1 MIDSGADNSGIA
13 RSGPSRDA
21 APEGTLT
28 DERLGRLVR
37 LLGDHATVV
46 VSGTKIAEELGV
58 SRSEVW
64 RLIEQLREL
73 GVEIQ
78 GHPATGYQLGAIPDL
93 LLPEALGPLLQGTL
107 FANDI
112 HHYFRI
118 GSTNVAAMQAG
129 AAGEREGAV
138 FLAEEQLAGKGR
150 GGHSWH
156 SAESAGIYCS
166 VLLRPRLS
174 PADVLIA
181 ALAAGLATADAVE
194 SVAGLKADLRWPND
208 LLFGTKKF
216 CGILTEL
223 NAEATRVRYLVIG
236 IGINVNH
243 EKFPDEIAAVATSLR
258 LQSGRPWSRVELTAA
273 LLKSLDRM
281 YAELLR
287 GGAAGRKNIIARFQA
302 MSSLAKDRRV
312 FVEEDGGY
320 AGTSAGLDERGFLQ
334 VVSNTGGHR
343 TVFSGGVRAIE
354 DVDGI
359 RQLRH

>member
-1 MIDSGADNSGIA
+1 MSRFPLDNAGIA
-13 RSGPSRDA
+13 RTGQNREA
-21 APEGTLT
+21 VPEGRLT
-28 DERLGRLVR
+28 DERLGHLVR
-37 LLGDHATVV
+37 LLSGHATVV
-46 VSGTKIAEELGV
+46 MSGTKLADELGV

-93 LLPEALGPLLQGTL
+93 LLPDALAPLLKGTL

-118 GSTNVAAMQAG
+118 GSTNVAAMAAG
-129 AAGEREGAV
+129 AAGEPEGSV
-138 FLAEEQLAGKGR
+138 FLAEEQTAGKGR

-156 SAESAGIYCS
+156 SEESAGIYCS
-166 VLLRPRLS
+166 VLLRPRVA
-174 PADVLIA
+174 PADALIL
-181 ALAAGLATADAVE
+181 ALAAGIATADAVRE
-194 SVAGLKADLRWPND
+194 VTGLNADLRWPND
-208 LLFGTKKF
+208 LLFGVKKF

-223 NAEATRVRYLVIG
+223 NAEATRVRYVVVG

-243 EKFPDEIAAVATSLR
+243 SEFPEEIRNVATSLK
-258 LQSGRPWSRVELTAA
+258 LQGGRAWSRVEITAA
-273 LLKSLDRM
+273 LLKSLDRV
-281 YAELLR
+281 YGQLLR
-287 GGAAGRKNIIARFQA
+287 GGATARKEIIARFQQ
-302 MSSLAKDRRV
+302 MSSLAHERRV

-320 AGTSAGLDERGFLQ
+320 AGISHGLDERGFLQ
-334 VVSNTGGHR
+334 VSSMGTMR

-354 DVDGI
+354 DVEGI

>member
-1 MIDSGADNSGIA
+1 MTEFPADNAGIV
-13 RSGPSRDA
+13 RTGPNRDA
-21 APEGTLT
+21 VPEGTLT
-28 DERLGRLVR
+28 DERLAHLVR
-37 LLGDHATVV
+37 LLSDNATLV
-46 VSGTKIAEELGV
+46 VSGTKVADELGV

-73 GVEIQ
+73 GVAIE
-78 GHPATGYQLGAIPDL
+78 GHPATGYQLSAIPDL
-93 LLPEALGPLLQGTL
+93 LLPDAIAPLVKGTL

-129 AAGEREGAV
+129 AAGEPEGAV
-138 FLAEEQLAGKGR
+138 FLAEQQTAGKGR

-156 SAESAGIYCS
+156 SVESSGIYCS
-166 VLLRPRLS
+166 VLLRPRVA
-174 PADVLIA
+174 PADALIL
-181 ALAAGLATADAVE
+181 ALAAGVATADAIS
-194 SVAGLKADLRWPND
+194 SVTGLKADLRWPND
-208 LLFGTKKF
+208 LLFGVKKF

-223 NAEATRVRYLVIG
+223 NAEATRVRYVVIG

-243 EKFPDEIAAVATSLR
+243 GEFPDDISKVATSLR
-258 LQSGRPWSRVELTAA
+258 LQGGRAWSRVELTAA
-273 LLKSLDRM
+273 LLKSLDRT
-281 YAELLR
+281 YSELLR
-287 GGAAGRKNIIARFQA
+287 GGAEARRMIVSRFQE

-320 AGTSAGLDERGFLQ
+320 AGISAGLDERGFLQ
-334 VVSNTGGHR
+334 ISSNGVLR

-359 RQLRH
+359 RQLCH

>member
-1 MIDSGADNSGIA
+1 LLQNSTDNSDIP
-13 RSGPSRDA
+13 RSGPNRDA
-21 APEGTLT
+21 VPEGTLT
-28 DERLGRLVR
+28 DERLSRLVR
-37 LLGDHATVV
+37 LLGDNAMLV
-46 VSGTKIAEELGV
+46 VSGTKIAEELEV

-93 LLPEALGPLLQGTL
+93 LLPDALAPLVKGTL

-129 AAGEREGAV
+129 GSGEPEGSV
-138 FLAEEQLAGKGR
+138 FLAEEQTAGKGR

-156 SAESAGIYCS
+156 SVESAGIYCS
-166 VLLRPRLS
+166 VLLRPRVA
-174 PADVLIA
+174 PADALIL
-181 ALAAGLATADAVE
+181 ALAAGVATAEAISGVT
-194 SVAGLKADLRWPND
+194 GLNADLRWPND
-208 LLFGTKKF
+208 LLFGQKKF

-223 NAEATRVRYLVIG
+223 NAEATRVRYVVIG
-236 IGINVNH
+236 TGINVNH
-243 EKFPDEIAAVATSLR
+243 GEFPDDIRNVATSLK
-258 LQSGRPWSRVELTAA
+258 LQSGRGWSRVEIAAA
-273 LLKSLDRM
+273 LLKSLDRV
-281 YAELLR
+281 YGELLR
-287 GGAAGRKNIIARFQA
+287 GGAAARRAIIARFQE

-320 AGTSAGLDERGFLQ
+320 AGISQGLDERGFLQ
-334 VVSNTGGHR
+334 VSSMGNVR

>member
-1 MIDSGADNSGIA
+1 MTDVPADNSGIA
-13 RSGPSRDA
+13 RSGQNRDA
-21 APEGTLT
+21 VEGTLT
-28 DERLGRLVR
+28 DERLGHLVR
-37 LLGDHATVV
+37 LLSDHATVV
-46 VSGTKIAEELGV
+46 VSGTKIAEELGI

-64 RLIEQLREL
+64 RLIEHLREL
-73 GVEIQ
+73 GVQIE

-93 LLPEALGPLLQGTL
+93 LLADALNPLIKGTL
-107 FANDI
+107 FANNL

-129 AAGEREGAV
+129 AAGAPEGTV
-138 FLAEEQLAGKGR
+138 FLAEEQTAGKGR

-156 SAESAGIYCS
+156 SVESAGIYCS
-166 VLLRPRLS
+166 VLLRPRVA
-174 PADVLIA
+174 PADALIL
-181 ALAAGLATADAVE
+181 ALAAGVATADALTTVT
-194 SVAGLKADLRWPND
+194 GLSPDLRWPND

-223 NAEATRVRYLVIG
+223 NAEATRVHYVVIG

-243 EKFPDEIAAVATSLR
+243 DEFPDDIRAVATSLR
-258 LQSGRPWSRVELTAA
+258 LQSGRTWSRVEITAA
-273 LLKSLDRM
+273 LLKSLDRV
-281 YAELLR
+281 YAEILR
-287 GGAAGRKNIIARFQA
+287 GGAEARRAMIARFQE

-312 FVEEDGGY
+312 FVEEEGGY

-334 VVSNTGGHR
+334 VTTNHGKNLR
-343 TVFSGGVRAIE
+343 TVLSGGVRAIE

>member
-1 MIDSGADNSGIA
+1 MTLIPADNSTIV
-13 RSGPSRDA
+13 RNGPNRDA
-21 APEGTLT
+21 VPEGTLT

-37 LLGDHATVV
+37 LLSNNAMLVA
-46 VSGTKIAEELGV
+46 SGTKIAEELGV

-73 GVEIQ
+73 GVQIQ

-93 LLPEALGPLLQGTL
+93 LLPDALAPLVRGTL
-107 FANDI
+107 FASDI

-118 GSTNVAAMQAG
+118 GSTNVAAMHAG
-129 AAGEREGAV
+129 AAGEPEGSV
-138 FLAEEQLAGKGR
+138 FLAEEQTAGKGR

-156 SAESAGIYCS
+156 SVESAGIYCS
-166 VLLRPRLS
+166 VLLRPRVS
-174 PADVLIA
+174 PADALIFS
-181 ALAAGLATADAVE
+181 LAAGLATADAVE
-194 SVAGLKADLRWPND
+194 TVTGLNSDLRWPND

-243 EKFPDEIAAVATSLR
+243 SEFPEEIRNVATSLK
-258 LQSGRPWSRVELTAA
+258 LQSERGWSRVDLTAA
-273 LLKSLDRM
+273 LLKSLDRV
-281 YAELLR
+281 YGELLR
-287 GGAAGRKNIIARFQA
+287 GGAEARRGLIARFQEK
-302 MSSLAKDRRV
+302 SSLAKDRRV

-320 AGTSAGLDERGFLQ
+320 AGISAGLDDRGFLQ
-334 VVSNTGGHR
+334 ISADGKVR

>member
-1 MIDSGADNSGIA
+1 MTQSAADNLGIA
-13 RSGPSRDA
+13 RNGQNRDA
-21 APEGTLT
+21 VPEGTLT
-28 DERLGRLVR
+28 DERLGHLVR
-37 LLGDHATVV
+37 LLGDHAMVV
-46 VSGTKIAEELGV
+46 MSGTKIADELGV

-93 LLPEALGPLLQGTL
+93 LLPDALAPLLKGTL
-107 FANDI
+107 FGNDI

-129 AAGEREGAV
+129 AAGEPEGSV
-138 FLAEEQLAGKGR
+138 FLAEEQTAGKGR

-156 SAESAGIYCS
+156 SEESAGIYCS
-166 VLLRPRLS
+166 ALMRPRLS
-174 PADVLIA
+174 PADALVL
-181 ALAAGLATADAVE
+181 ALAAGVATYDAIKAVT
-194 SVAGLKADLRWPND
+194 GLSADLRWPND
-208 LLFGTKKF
+208 LLFGVKKF

-223 NAEATRVRYLVIG
+223 NAEATRVRYVVVG

-243 EKFPDEIAAVATSLR
+243 KEFPEEINKVATSLR
-258 LQSGRPWSRVELTAA
+258 MQSGRTWSRVELTAA
-273 LLKSLDRM
+273 LLKSLDRV
-281 YAELLR
+281 YSLLLR
-287 GGAAGRKNIIARFQA
+287 GGSAARKEIIATFQER
-302 MSSLAKDRRV
+302 SSLAKDRRV

-320 AGTSAGLDERGFLQ
+320 AGISHGLDDRGFLQ
-334 VVSNTGGHR
+334 VTSMGHMR

>member
-1 MIDSGADNSGIA
+1 MTDFPADNSGIA
-13 RSGPSRDA
+13 RTGPNRDA
-21 APEGTLT
+21 VPEGTLT
-28 DERLGRLVR
+28 DERLGHLVR
-37 LLGDHATVV
+37 LLGDNAMLVA
-46 VSGTKIAEELGV
+46 SGTKIAEELGV

-64 RLIEQLREL
+64 RLVEQLREL

-93 LLPEALGPLLQGTL
+93 LLPDALTPLVRGTL
-107 FANDI
+107 FANNI

-129 AAGEREGAV
+129 AAGEPEGAV
-138 FLAEEQLAGKGR
+138 FVAEEQTSGKGR

-166 VLLRPRLS
+166 ILLRPRVS
-174 PADVLIA
+174 PADALIL
-181 ALAAGLATADAVE
+181 ALAAGVATADAI
-194 SVAGLKADLRWPND
+194 SSLTGLKADLRWPND

-223 NAEATRVRYLVIG
+223 NAEATRVRYVVIG

-243 EKFPDEIAAVATSLR
+243 AEFPEEIRNVATSLK
-258 LQSGRPWSRVELTAA
+258 LQSGRAWSRVELTAA
-273 LLKSLDRM
+273 LLKSLDRI
-281 YAELLR
+281 YSELLR
-287 GGAAGRKNIIARFQA
+287 GGTEARRAIIARFQQ
-302 MSSLAKDRRV
+302 MSSLAHDRRV

-320 AGTSAGLDERGFLQ
+320 AGISAGLDDRGFLQ
-334 VVSNTGGHR
+334 VSSNHVMR

-354 DVDGI
+354 DVEGI

>member
-1 MIDSGADNSGIA
+1 MTDSREDNSGIA
-13 RSGPSRDA
+13 RPGPSRDTT
-21 APEGTLT
+21 PEGTLT
-28 DERLGRLVR
+28 DERLARLVR
-37 LLGDHATVV
+37 LLGDHAMVV
-46 VSGTKIAEELGV
+46 VSGTKIADELRV

-93 LLPEALGPLLQGTL
+93 LLPEALSPLLKRTL
-107 FANDI
+107 FANDL

-129 AAGEREGAV
+129 AAGEPEGAV
-138 FLAEEQLAGKGR
+138 FLAEEQTAGKGR

-156 SAESAGIYCS
+156 SVESSGIYCS
-166 VLLRPRLS
+166 VLLRPRLA
-174 PADVLIA
+174 PADALIL
-181 ALAAGLATADAVE
+181 ALAAGIATADAVKE
-194 SVAGLKADLRWPND
+194 VTGLHPDLRWPND

-223 NAEATRVRYLVIG
+223 NAEATRVRYVVIG

-243 EKFPDEIAAVATSLR
+243 DNFPDDIRGVATSLHLEAKR
-258 LQSGRPWSRVELTAA
+258 TFSRVELTAA
-273 LLKSLDRM
+273 LLKSLDRVYGEM
-281 YAELLR
+281 LR
-287 GGAAGRKNIIARFQA
+287 GGAEARKAIIHRFQH

-320 AGTSAGLDERGFLQ
+320 AGISHGLDERGFLQ
-334 VVSNTGGHR
+334 VSSMGKLR
-343 TVFSGGVRAIE
+343 TVLSGGVRAIE
-354 DVDGI
+354 DIDGI

>member
-1 MIDSGADNSGIA
+1 MPDSRDDNSGIA
-13 RSGPSRDA
+13 RPGQNRDA
-21 APEGTLT
+21 GSEGTLT

-37 LLGDHATVV
+37 LLGNHAMVV
-46 VSGTKIAEELGV
+46 VSGTKIADELGI

-73 GVEIQ
+73 SVEIQ
-78 GHPATGYQLGAIPDL
+78 GHPATGYQLGSIPDL
-93 LLPEALGPLLQGTL
+93 LLPDALSPLVKGTL

-129 AAGEREGAV
+129 AAGEPEGSV
-138 FLAEEQLAGKGR
+138 FLAEEQTAGKGR

-166 VLLRPRLS
+166 ALLRPRLA
-174 PADVLIA
+174 PADALIL
-181 ALAAGLATADAVE
+181 ALAAGIATADAIKE
-194 SVAGLKADLRWPND
+194 ITGQPADLRWPND

-223 NAEATRVRYLVIG
+223 NAEATRVRYVVVG

-243 EKFPDEIAAVATSLR
+243 DKFPEEIRPVATSLK
-258 LQSGRPWSRVELTAA
+258 LQAGRSFSRVELTAA
-273 LLKSLDRM
+273 LLKSLDRV
-281 YAELLR
+281 YGELLR
-287 GGAAGRKNIIARFQA
+287 GGAEARKAIIHRFQH

-320 AGTSAGLDERGFLQ
+320 AGISHGLDERGFLQ
-334 VVSNTGGHR
+334 VSSMGKLR
-343 TVFSGGVRAIE
+343 TVLSGGVRAIE

>member
-1 MIDSGADNSGIA
+1 MMEIPADNAGIA
-13 RSGPSRDA
+13 KPGQNRDA
-21 APEGTLT
+21 VPEGTHT

-46 VSGTKIAEELGV
+46 VSGTKIAEELGI

-73 GVEIQ
+73 GVEIH

-93 LLPEALGPLLQGTL
+93 LLPEALSPLVKGTL

-112 HHYFRI
+112 HHYFRL
-118 GSTNVAAMQAG
+118 GSTNVAAMHAG
-129 AAGEREGAV
+129 SAGEPEGAV
-138 FLAEEQLAGKGR
+138 FLAEEQTAGKGR

-156 SAESAGIYCS
+156 SVESAGIYCS
-166 VLLRPRLS
+166 VLLRPRVA
-174 PADVLIA
+174 PADALIL
-181 ALAAGLATADAVE
+181 ALAAGVATADAIKTVT
-194 SVAGLKADLRWPND
+194 GLDADLRWPND
-208 LLFGTKKF
+208 LLFGTRKF

-223 NAEATRVRYLVIG
+223 NAEATRVRYVVVG

-243 EKFPDEIAAVATSLR
+243 AEFPEDIQKVATSLR
-258 LQSGRPWSRVELTAA
+258 LQSGRAWSRVEVTAA
-273 LLKSLDRM
+273 LLKSLDRI
-281 YAELLR
+281 YGELLR
-287 GGAAGRKNIIARFQA
+287 GGAEARKSIISRFEE

-320 AGTSAGLDERGFLQ
+320 AGISHGLDERGFLQ
-334 VVSNTGGHR
+334 VSTMGAVR
-343 TVFSGGVRAIE
+343 TVLSGGVRAIE
-354 DVDGI
+354 DVEGI

>member
-1 MIDSGADNSGIA
+1 MTDLPADNARIA
-13 RSGPSRDA
+13 RTGSSPDA
-21 APEGTLT
+21 FPEGTLT
-28 DERLGRLVR
+28 DERLSHLVR
-37 LLGDHATVV
+37 LLGDNAMLV

-73 GVEIQ
+73 GVQIQ

-93 LLPEALGPLLQGTL
+93 LLPDALAPLVKGTL

-129 AAGEREGAV
+129 AAGEPEGSV
-138 FLAEEQLAGKGR
+138 FVAEEQTAGKGR

-166 VLLRPRLS
+166 VLLRPRVS
-174 PADVLIA
+174 PADALIF
-181 ALAAGLATADAVE
+181 ALAAGVATADAV
-194 SVAGLKADLRWPND
+194 SSITGLKADLRWPND
-208 LLFGTKKF
+208 LLFGVKKF

-223 NAEATRVRYLVIG
+223 NAEATRVRYVVIG

-243 EKFPDEIAAVATSLR
+243 AEFPDEIRKVATSLR
-258 LQSGRPWSRVELTAA
+258 LQSGRTWSRVDLTAA
-273 LLKSLDRM
+273 LLKSLDRA
-281 YAELLR
+281 YSELLR
-287 GGAAGRKNIIARFQA
+287 GGAAARGAIIARFQE
-302 MSSLAKDRRV
+302 MSSLAKERRV

-320 AGTSAGLDERGFLQ
+320 AGSSAGLDDRGFLQ
-334 VVSNTGGHR
+334 VTSNHALR